1 MTSSNDNIELLA
13 LLRAEADRSL
23 RLFLQR
29 TAFLTSASAASQTV
43 IRSLAASRSPT
54 SVAASDAVNVTV
66 DPMPESV
73 FPDNERRLRA
83 LAKEIKRLITEDK
96 RRGLPV

>member
-1 MTSSNDNIELLA
+1 MTSNDGLERLELL
-13 LLRAEADRSL
+13 RGEADRSL
-23 RLFLQR
+23 RLFLRR

-43 IRSLAASRSPT
+43 ISRLAASESPR
-54 SVAASDAVNVTV
+54 SVAAPDAANVTV
-66 DPMPESV
+66 DPMPEAS